1 MPVHPKAA
9 PRPQGQRQG
18 SQPQRLDSLKNTHP
32 RRPSVQAPITTT
44 KRPDRISV
52 CPDPTCGSSNLDE
65 DNGYLVC
72 QDCGTIIQETNIVSD
87 NTFIETGGG
96 ESMRAGV
103 TVGNDASRARVYDP
117 VGARIAG
124 GMTSREMSE
133 ANGGISD
140 LADDALMC

>member
-18 SQPQRLDSLKNTHP
+18 SQPQRLESLNNTTP
-32 RRPSVQAPITTT
+32 RRPSVQAPITT
-44 KRPDRISV
+44 KRSDRISV
-52 CPDPTCGSSNLDE
+52 CPDPTCGSTNLDE

-124 GMTSREMSE
+124 GMTSRELSE
-133 ANGGISD
+133 ANGKISD
-140 LADDALMC
+140 LADHATIS